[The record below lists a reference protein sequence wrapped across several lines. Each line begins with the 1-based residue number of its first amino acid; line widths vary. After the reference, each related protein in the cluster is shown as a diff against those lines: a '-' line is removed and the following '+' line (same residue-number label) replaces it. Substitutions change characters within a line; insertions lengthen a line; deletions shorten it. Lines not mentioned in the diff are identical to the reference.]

1 MLSIKTIYYLDNGDC
16 HTILSLSQNNFDGF
30 GWSHI
35 KEITNNDIHFLA
47 SHNYSP
53 YIEDNCIPQE
63 ILQQLL

>member
-1 MLSIKTIYYLDNGDC
+1 MLSIKTVNLFDGENY
-16 HTILSLSQNNFDGF
+16 HSILSLCRNHFDGV
-30 GWSHI
+30 GWCYV
-35 KEITNNDIHFLA
+35 KEITNNEIQLLA